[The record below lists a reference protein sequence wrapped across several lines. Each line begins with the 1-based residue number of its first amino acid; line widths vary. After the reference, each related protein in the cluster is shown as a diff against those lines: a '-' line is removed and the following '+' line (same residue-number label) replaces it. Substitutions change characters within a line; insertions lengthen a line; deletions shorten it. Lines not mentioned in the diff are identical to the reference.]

1 VGKEVQTL
9 ELRAEQPLHNI
20 FSAMMELVSFLVK
33 KMVDQPPHSAPVQ
46 TAQSCQSAPHARPHK
61 QQQLNVLTELSG

>member
-1 VGKEVQTL
+1 MQVGLVTFQRL
-9 ELRAEQPLHNI
+9 QPLLKLFNVV
-20 FSAMMELVSFLVK
+20 MELVSFPVK